1 MLGQP
6 LLLAGIQSRPR
17 PFTSSMT
24 ITQALKDLL
33 EVERVKS
40 RDSSEYRNLLRVRS
54 QELGLEPFVLDDR
67 VLDFLDGERLK

>member
-1 MLGQP
+1 
-6 LLLAGIQSRPR
+6 
-17 PFTSSMT
+17 MT

-67 VLDFLDGERLK
+67 VVAALRAK